1 MSAKER
7 SMSAKEKAVP
17 KTSKEAWVAV
27 KRAEEDL
34 RKKTK
39 KALNLERKEIKGG
52 RAWINISVSTEL
64 KEALIMLKQHYS
76 AKAEKKGK
84 KFLYDDLFR
93 CLVKQNPKTKRVLEE
108 LGIDL

>member
-7 SMSAKEKAVP
+7 NVP
-17 KTSKEAWVAV
+17 RTSKAAWAEV

-52 RAWINISVSTEL
+52 RAWINISVSCEL

-93 CLVKQNPKTKRVLEE
+93 CLVKQNPKTKQVLEE